1 MTKKIIPFILFL
13 FTSIILTAQS
23 VYITEDPLVT
33 RMIQQYV
40 EINRST
46 EAVSGWRIQL
56 MATTDRSKME
66 KEKKEFLQKYPEI
79 KIDWIHSKPYYKL
92 RAGAF
97 ASKLEATALLYTIK
111 KDYPSAYPAKD
122 NNINPIELIE
132 N

>member
-1 MTKKIIPFILFL
+1 MKKIIPILFFAL
-13 FTSIILTAQS
+13 MSIMLNAQS
-23 VYITEDPLVT
+23 VYISEDPLVT

-66 KEKKEFLQKYPEI
+66 KAKKEFLQKYPQI
-79 KIDWIHSKPYYKL
+79 NIDWIHSKPYYKL

-97 ASKLEATALLYTIK
+97 ATKLEATALLYIIK